1 MMNEDKDIRNK
12 EELLCFHCG
21 DICKDRT
28 IKKEEKL
35 FCCQSCKLVY
45 EILQENNLCKYY
57 DIDSNPGIS
66 PSIRSE
72 IKYEYLDD
80 ENTKKQLLD
89 FSDGKISTATFDIPQ
104 IHCSSCIWLLENFY
118 KLNPGVTHSQVN
130 FPEKKFIFKFLEEK
144 TSLRKIAELLDSIGY
159 EPMINLDATEKKTRS
174 LYSKKLYYKIG
185 IAGFCFGNIMMLSF
199 PEYLGIDK
207 IVDPMFYMLFGYLN
221 LLLSLPVFFY
231 SSSEYYISAYKGL
244 RSKIINLD
252 FILFL
257 GILVLFLRSVVEILT
272 QSGAGYMDSMTGLV
286 FFLLIGKVFQSKT
299 YESMSFERTYKS
311 YFPLSIAI
319 LKNGIQ
325 STIPLAK
332 LRVGDRMT
340 IRSGE
345 IIPADSILFK
355 GNGNIDYSFVT
366 GESLSTQKVMGE
378 IIYAGGRQIGSAIEL
393 EVIKDVSQSY
403 LTQLWNSDTFT
414 KEEDSKLQ
422 TFSNVISKYFTL
434 AILILAIASA
444 AFWMPVSFNMA
455 LNVFAA
461 VLIVSCPCAL
471 ALAIPFTYGNVM
483 RIYGRNK
490 FFIKNT
496 NVIEKLSNVTS
507 IVFDKTGTI
516 TQNKKSVITF
526 EGRELNEF
534 ELSLVKSLSRQSTHP
549 LSRKIFDF
557 LEKYETREVIDYSEY
572 VGKGAEGEI
581 EGLDIK
587 MGSEEYVTGK
597 NTIGKYGTG
606 SGSSRVYFSINNL
619 FLGYFSIT
627 NSYRTGLAEVIQNLE
642 KRYKLHLLS
651 GDNEGEREF
660 LQSYFKDPLQMY
672 FKQTP
677 ENKLKYIKALQ
688 NEGENV
694 LMIGDGLN
702 DAGALK
708 QSDIGISISEDV
720 TNFSPACDG
729 ILNSEEFQQL
739 PEIIKLSKDSFKII
753 ITSFAVSFVYNL
765 LALGIAVDGLLK
777 PIVAAILMPVS
788 SVSVVVFCVLLTNY
802 TARRRMFK

>member
-1 MMNEDKDIRNK
+1 MKNESKDISNK
-12 EELLCFHCG
+12 KEMLCFHCG
-21 DICKDRT
+21 DICRDNSIT
-28 IKKEEKL
+28 KEDKL

-45 EILQENNLCKYY
+45 EILQENNMCRYY

-66 PSIRSE
+66 PSVRSE
-72 IKYEYLDD
+72 VKYEYLDED
-80 ENTKKQLLD
+80 NTKKQLLD
-89 FSDGKISTATFDIPQ
+89 FSDGKISTATFSIPQ
-104 IHCSSCIWLLENFY
+104 MHCSSCIWLLENFY
-118 KLNPGVTHSQVN
+118 KLDPGVTHSQVN

-159 EPMINLDATEKKTRS
+159 EPMINLDATERKSRD

-185 IAGFCFGNIMMLSF
+185 IAGFCFGNIMLLSF
-199 PEYLGIDK
+199 PEYLGINK
-207 IVDPMFYMLFGYLN
+207 VADPMFYQLFGYLN
-221 LLLSLPVFFY
+221 LILSLPVFFY

-244 RSKIINLD
+244 RSKVINLD

-257 GILVLFLRSVVEILT
+257 GILVLFVRSVVEIIT
-272 QSGAGYMDSMTGLV
+272 QSAAGYMDSMSGLV

-311 YFPLSIAI
+311 YFPLSITI

-325 STIPLAK
+325 STVSLSK
-332 LRVGDRMT
+332 LRVGDRMV

-355 GNGNIDYSFVT
+355 GDGNIDYSFVT
-366 GESLSTQKVMGE
+366 GESQSTQKVMGE
-378 IIYAGGRQIGSAIEL
+378 IIYAGGRQIGSVIEL
-393 EVIKDVSQSY
+393 EVLKDVSQSY

-414 KEEDSKLQ
+414 KTEESRLQ
-422 TFSNVISKYFTL
+422 TFSNIISKYFTI
-434 AILILAIASA
+434 AILALAFAAA
-444 AFWMPVSFNMA
+444 AFWMPVSFNTAM
-455 LNVFAA
+455 NVFTA

-483 RIYGRNK
+483 RIFGRNK
-490 FFIKNT
+490 FYIKNT
-496 NVIEKLSNVTS
+496 FVIEKLSNATS
-507 IVFDKTGTI
+507 VVFDKTGTI

-557 LEKYETREVIDYSEY
+557 LEKYETKEVSDYFEY
-572 VGKGAEGEI
+572 VGKGVAGEI
-581 EGLDIK
+581 EGLNVK
-587 MGSEEYVTGK
+587 MGSEEYVTSK
-597 NTIGKYGTG
+597 ESNTKFNTEI
-606 SGSSRVYFSINNL
+606 SSSRVYLSVNDIV
-619 FLGYFSIT
+619 LGYFNIS

-642 KRYKLHLLS
+642 KKFSLHLLS
-651 GDNEGEREF
+651 GDNESERDY

-720 TNFSPACDG
+720 SNFSPACDG
-729 ILNSEEFQQL
+729 ILNSEEFQSL
-739 PEIIKLSKDSFKII
+739 PNIIKLSKDSFKII
-753 ITSFAVSFVYNL
+753 IFSFAASFVYNL
-765 LALGIAVDGLLK
+765 LALGIAVEGLLQ

-788 SVSVVVFCVLLTNY
+788 SISVVVFCVVSTNY
-802 TARRRMFK
+802 FAKRRKFK

>member
-802 TARRRMFK
+802 TSRRRMFK

>member
-1 MMNEDKDIRNK
+1 MTNENKDISNK
-12 EELLCFHCG
+12 EEMLCFHCG
-21 DICKDRT
+21 DFCKDKS
-28 IKKEEKL
+28 IHKEEKL
-35 FCCQSCKLVY
+35 FCCQSCKIVY
-45 EILQENNLCKYY
+45 EILQENNLCRYY
-57 DIDSNPGIS
+57 DIDNKPGIS

-72 IKYEYLDD
+72 VKYEYLDE
-80 ENTKKQLLD
+80 ENTKRQLLD
-89 FSDGKISTATFDIPQ
+89 FSDGKISTASFDIPQ
-104 IHCSSCIWLLENFY
+104 MHCSSCIWLLENFY
-118 KLNPGVTHSQVN
+118 KLDPGVTHSQVN
-130 FPEKKFIFKFLEEK
+130 FPEKKFTFKFLEEK

-159 EPMINLDATEKKTRS
+159 EPMINLDATERKSRD

-185 IAGFCFGNIMMLSF
+185 IAGFCFGNIMLLSF

-207 IVDPMFYMLFGYLN
+207 LTDPMFYKLFGYLN
-221 LLLSLPVFFY
+221 LILSLPVFFY

-257 GILVLFLRSVVEILT
+257 GILVLFIRSVVEIIT
-272 QSGAGYMDSMTGLV
+272 QSAAGYMDSMTGLV

-311 YFPLSIAI
+311 YFPLSITI
-319 LKNGIQ
+319 LKSGIQ
-325 STIPLAK
+325 STVPLAK
-332 LRVGDRMT
+332 LRVGDRMV

-355 GNGNIDYSFVT
+355 GDGNIDYSFVT
-366 GESLSTQKVMGE
+366 GESMSTQKVMGE

-393 EVIKDVSQSY
+393 EVLKDVSQSY

-414 KEEDSKLQ
+414 KAEESRLQ
-422 TFSNVISKYFTL
+422 TFSNVISKYFTI
-434 AILILAIASA
+434 AILFLAVA
-444 AFWMPVSFNMA
+444 AAAYWMPVSFDMA
-455 LNVFAA
+455 MNVFTA

-483 RIYGRNK
+483 RIFGRNK
-490 FFIKNT
+490 FYIKNT
-496 NVIEKLSNVTS
+496 NVIEKLSNITTV
-507 IVFDKTGTI
+507 VFDKTGTI

-534 ELSLVKSLSRQSTHP
+534 ELTLVKSLSSQSTHP

-557 LEKYETREVIDYSEY
+557 LERYDSKEVVDYYEY
-572 VGKGAEGEI
+572 VGKGVAGGI
-581 EGLDIK
+581 EGLDVK
-587 MGSEEYVTGK
+587 MGSEEYVTNK
-597 NTIGKYGTG
+597 SADEKY
-606 SGSSRVYFSINNL
+606 SSDISSSRVYLSINDVV
-619 FLGYFSIT
+619 LGYFSIS
-627 NSYRTGLAEVIQNLE
+627 NSYRNGLAEVIQKLE
-642 KRYKLHLLS
+642 QGYSLHLLS
-651 GDNEGEREF
+651 GDNESERNY

-688 NEGENV
+688 FEGENV

-720 TNFSPACDG
+720 SNFSPACDG
-729 ILNSEEFQQL
+729 ILNSDEFNNL
-739 PEIIKLSKDSFKII
+739 PNIIKFSKDSFKII
-753 ITSFAVSFVYNL
+753 IFSFGVSFVYNL
-765 LALGIAVDGLLK
+765 LALGIAIDGLLK

-788 SVSVVVFCVLLTNY
+788 SISVVVFCVVSTNY
-802 TARRRMFK
+802 FARRRKFK

>member
-1 MMNEDKDIRNK
+1 MNSGK
-12 EELLCFHCG
+12 EIGNEEMLCFHCG
-21 DICKDRT
+21 DLCKDKS
-28 IKKEEKL
+28 INKEEKL

-57 DIDSNPGIS
+57 DIDNKPGIS
-66 PSIRSE
+66 PAIRNE
-72 IKYEYLDD
+72 VKYEYLDE
-80 ENTKKQLLD
+80 ENTKRQLLD
-89 FSDGKISTATFDIPQ
+89 FSDGKISTTSFSIPQ
-104 IHCSSCIWLLENFY
+104 MHCSSCIWLLENFY
-118 KLNPGVTHSQVN
+118 KLDAGVTHSQVN
-130 FPEKKFIFKFLEEK
+130 FPEKKFVFKFLEEK

-159 EPMINLDATEKKTRS
+159 EPMINLDATERKSRD

-185 IAGFCFGNIMMLSF
+185 IAGFCFGNIMLLSF

-207 IVDPMFYMLFGYLN
+207 IADPMFYKLFGYLN

-244 RSKIINLD
+244 KSKVINLD

-257 GILVLFLRSVVEILT
+257 GILVLFIRSVVEIIT
-272 QSGAGYMDSMTGLV
+272 QSAAGYMDSMSGLI

-311 YFPLSIAI
+311 YFPLSITI

-325 STIPLAK
+325 STVPLAK
-332 LRVGDRMT
+332 LRVGDRMM

-355 GNGNIDYSFVT
+355 GDGNIDYSFVT

-393 EVIKDVSQSY
+393 EVLKDVSQSY

-414 KEEDSKLQ
+414 KAEDSRLV
-422 TFSNVISKYFTL
+422 TFSNVISKYFTIVVL
-434 AILILAIASA
+434 MIAFAAA
-444 AFWMPVSFNMA
+444 AFWMPVSFDMA
-455 LNVFAA
+455 MNVFTA

-471 ALAIPFTYGNVM
+471 ALATPFTYGNVM
-483 RIYGRNK
+483 RIFGRNK
-490 FFIKNT
+490 FYLKNT
-496 NVIEKLSNVTS
+496 FVIEKLSNVTS

-534 ELSLVKSLSRQSTHP
+534 ELSLVKSLSVQSTHP
-549 LSRKIFDF
+549 LSRKIFDH
-557 LEKYETREVIDYSEY
+557 LEKSERRDVIDYYEY
-572 VGKGAEGEI
+572 VGKGVAGEI
-581 EGLDIK
+581 EGLSVK
-587 MGSEEYVTGK
+587 MGSEEYVTNK
-597 NTIGKYGTG
+597 ASNVKYSTEK
-606 SGSSRVYFSINNL
+606 SSSRVYLSINDVV
-619 FLGYFSIT
+619 LGYFNIS
-627 NSYRTGLAEVIQNLE
+627 NSYRTGLAEVVQKLE
-642 KRYKLHLLS
+642 KNYSLHLLS
-651 GDNEGEREF
+651 GDNESERNY

-720 TNFSPACDG
+720 SNFSPACDG
-729 ILNSEEFQQL
+729 ILNSEEFQSL
-739 PEIIKLSKDSFKII
+739 PNIIKFSKDSFKII
-753 ITSFAVSFVYNL
+753 IFSFAASFVYNL

-788 SVSVVVFCVLLTNY
+788 SISVVVFCVVSTNY
-802 TARRRMFK
+802 FAKRRKFK

>member
-28 IKKEEKL
+28 INKEEKL

-57 DIDSNPGIS
+57 DIDNNPGIS
-66 PSIRSE
+66 PSVRSE

-89 FSDGKISTATFDIPQ
+89 FSDGKISTASFEIPQ
-104 IHCSSCIWLLENFY
+104 MHCSSCIWLLENFY
-118 KLNPGVTHSQVN
+118 KLDPGVTHSQVN
-130 FPEKKFIFKFLEEK
+130 FPEKKFIFKFLEDK

-207 IVDPMFYMLFGYLN
+207 LVDPMFYMFFGYLN

-257 GILVLFLRSVVEILT
+257 GILVLFIRSAVEILT

-311 YFPLSIAI
+311 YFPLSIAV

-332 LRVGDRMT
+332 LRVGDRMI

-355 GNGNIDYSFVT
+355 GDGNIDYSFVT
-366 GESLSTQKVMGE
+366 GESLPTQKVMGE

-434 AILILAIASA
+434 AILILAIAAA

-496 NVIEKLSNVTS
+496 PVIEKLSNVTS

-526 EGRELNEF
+526 EGKELSEF

-549 LSRKIFDF
+549 LSRKLFDF
-557 LEKYETREVIDYSEY
+557 LEKYETKAVADYSEY
-572 VGKGAEGEI
+572 VGKGVAGEI
-581 EGLDIK
+581 EGLEVKI
-587 MGSEEYVTGK
+587 GSEEYVTGK

-606 SGSSRVYFSINNL
+606 ISSSRVYFSINGL
-619 FLGYFSIT
+619 FLGYFNIT
-627 NSYRTGLAEVIQNLE
+627 NSYRTGLAEVIQSLE

-708 QSDIGISISEDV
+708 QSDVGISISEDV

-739 PEIIKLSKDSFKII
+739 PGIIKLSKDSFKII
-753 ITSFAVSFVYNL
+753 ITSFAISFVYNL
-765 LALGIAVDGLLK
+765 IALGIAVDGLLK

-788 SVSVVVFCVLLTNY
+788 SISVVVFCVLLTNY
-802 TARRRMFK
+802 AARRRKFK